1 MNFISKIQN
10 SLRSAEEIELEWK
23 KIKSTKLEL
32 EVLKTKNQEEFQRS
46 MNEVGVAHQEK
57 MKELDHERQL
67 FLKEKLEHEKN
78 IMQSLSQLDSKKSH
92 LEEMGTKIE
101 HEQRKIDNQ
110 CEEIRNKEYA
120 ISNSKKSISHNWRD
134 INAEWEKIYQF
145 YPELKSQNTA
155 KNVEIIDG
163 QKHDHIIE
171 RPIDPEVIDKLHEK
185 EIKRQLSGEVTSY
198 VRKDHPNL
206 HGHHEEK

>member
-1 MNFISKIQN
+1 
-10 SLRSAEEIELEWK
+10 
-23 KIKSTKLEL
+23 
-32 EVLKTKNQEEFQRS
+32 

-57 MKELDHERQL
+57 MKELDRDCQL
-67 FLKEKLEHEKN
+67 LLKEKLEHEKN

-120 ISNSKKSISHNWRD
+120 ISNSKKSISHNWKD

-163 QKHDHIIE
+163 QKHKHIIE

-185 EIKRQLSGEVTSY
+185 EINNNFLVKLLVT
-198 VRKDHPNL
+198 L
-206 HGHHEEK
+206 EKIIRTYMGTTKKKNKKKISDDSIFSA